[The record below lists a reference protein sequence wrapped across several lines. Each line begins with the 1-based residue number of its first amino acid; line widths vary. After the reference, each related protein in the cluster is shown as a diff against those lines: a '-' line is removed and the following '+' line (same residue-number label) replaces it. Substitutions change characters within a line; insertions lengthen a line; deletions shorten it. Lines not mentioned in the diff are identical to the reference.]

1 MSWVNIDNQ
10 HFEVKNISVQYNI
23 DEVSINYLNTSRSIP
38 GRTYCDITISFA
50 LSDSKFILPLYDNRK
65 KFDMMSE
72 KFEAKGCLIK
82 SIDLDMNSSITVDIT
97 SDYVRVK
104 DVSDIRDEKLNEIL
118 NKTSDKN
125 NNIN

>member
-1 MSWVNIDNQ
+1 MNWVNIDSQ
-10 HFEVKNISVQYNI
+10 HFDVKSIDVQYNI
-23 DEVSINYLNTSRSIP
+23 DEVNVTYLNKTRTIP
-38 GRTYCDITISFA
+38 GRISCDITISFE
-50 LSDSKFILPLYDNRK
+50 LSDSKFLLPLYDNRK